1 MSSPDTIVIP
11 VEVFNQL
18 ASFVAED
25 PAVRLMETL
34 MKLAA
39 KHREEVENVAAAS
52 APQ

>member
-18 ASFVAED
+18 ASFVAEH

-39 KHREEVENVAAAS
+39 KHREEVENATAAS